1 MFRRGNADF
10 IIWDGISKPSKPPS
24 VAGSIISSVAKYG
37 RLHMIKSNFFENTS
51 AALQQILFPIGVDCF
66 LKELMLM
73 SVPITRLK
81 EFERIFAK
89 NPEPVP
95 MSSAIS
101 PFSFSMWSAKKN
113 VSSAGCYGSDAA
125 NLFCKFD
132 NFIVIHVL

>member
-1 MFRRGNADF
+1 
-10 IIWDGISKPSKPPS
+10 
-24 VAGSIISSVAKYG
+24 
-37 RLHMIKSNFFENTS
+37 MIKSNFFENTS

-95 MSSAIS
+95 MSSAVS
-101 PFSFSMWSAKKN
+101 PFSFSM
-113 VSSAGCYGSDAA
+113 
-125 NLFCKFD
+125 
-132 NFIVIHVL
+132 